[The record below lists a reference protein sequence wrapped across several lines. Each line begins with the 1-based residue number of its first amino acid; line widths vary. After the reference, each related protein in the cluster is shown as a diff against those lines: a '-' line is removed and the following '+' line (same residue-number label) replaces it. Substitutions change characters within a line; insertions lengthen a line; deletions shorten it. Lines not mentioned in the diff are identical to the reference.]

1 MVSQKNRKI
10 AQHFGKF
17 QHFWKIAKKAI
28 LYRKFLHENST
39 YRTNGVYHNVANG
52 KCNKTINSEFWF
64 LKLCH
69 RDFFTESLSFF
80 KNARNWKIFEMANL
94 KSKNLCDKTLKTKN
108 MNWQF
113 CCIFRWLRHG
123 ILFFSGGAIL
133 IEKFGKQNC
142 LFWDFSKN
150 HKKVDF
156 VLQITPLRMHFRN
169 FF

>member
-52 KCNKTINSEFWF
+52 KCNKTVNSEFWF

-94 KSKNLCDKTLKTKN
+94 KSKNLCDKTLKIKN
-108 MNWQF
+108 LNWQF

-123 ILFFSGGAIL
+123 ILCFFWRCYLYGENCETKLPILRFFKISQKRRLCGA
-133 IEKFGKQNC
+133 NY
-142 LFWDFSKN
+142 
-150 HKKVDF
+150 
-156 VLQITPLRMHFRN
+156 TP
-169 FF
+169 